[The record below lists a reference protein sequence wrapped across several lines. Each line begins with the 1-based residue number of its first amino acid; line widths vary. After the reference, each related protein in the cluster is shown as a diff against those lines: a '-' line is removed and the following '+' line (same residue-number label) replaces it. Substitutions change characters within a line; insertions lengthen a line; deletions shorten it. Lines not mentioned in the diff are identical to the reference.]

1 MANEEILELQ
11 ISDNSSIAAQ
21 GLDKLSTSLD
31 RLKTAIGKGMNL
43 KGTVSGLEKL
53 KNAVNVG
60 LNEDSVSR
68 FERLADT
75 LERLKAIGGL
85 KIDGVKNIANQL
97 NVADSLSEAKEAIQD
112 TTNDVANAVDLG
124 IKPQI
129 PSVAFGVM

>member
-1 MANEEILELQ
+1 MSNEEILELQ

-31 RLKTAIGKGMNL
+31 RLKAAIGKGMNL

-85 KIDGVKNIANQL
+85 KIAGIKNIANQ
-97 NVADSLSEAKEAIQD
+97 NPE
-112 TTNDVANAVDLG
+112 DVAKVLRSWLG
-124 IKPQI
+124 E
-129 PSVAFGVM
+129 